1 MRREKTM
8 PEPKQVYGELL
19 EVMKARRGGYAGMD
33 IPEFP
38 PVRLNTGPT
47 GTAVENIDFRG

>member
-1 MRREKTM
+1 M

-38 PVRLNTGPT
+38 PVRLNAGPT